1 MPRILRFVLS
11 LIGLVV
17 VWAIVVALFH
27 PERLPT
33 PWQVFGFIGQELV
46 HGDMLYNLAMTL
58 WRSLAAFVIAMVF
71 GCWLGL
77 TLGRSRRE
85 DGAMMPWVLFAQ
97 NTPLIV
103 VAALFFIWFRS
114 AEWTAIA
121 AAVVGKFPNNT
132 IILRDGVRTFDPAL
146 DEIATIYRVSWLSRF
161 RNVLWPQAVPFVVVA
176 ARSGIGVV
184 WKIVIVIELF
194 GMSSGVG
201 FKIFSYSVAFTI
213 LMLAIELFILQPL
226 DDHARRWRPAAP

>member
-1 MPRILRFVLS
+1 
-11 LIGLVV
+11 
-17 VWAIVVALFH
+17 
-27 PERLPT
+27 
-33 PWQVFGFIGQELV
+33 
-46 HGDMLYNLAMTL
+46 
-58 WRSLAAFVIAMVF
+58 
-71 GCWLGL
+71 
-77 TLGRSRRE
+77 
-85 DGAMMPWVLFAQ
+85 MPWVLFLQ

-114 AEWTAIA
+114 TEWTAIA

-132 IILRDGVRTFDPAL
+132 IIVRDGVRTFDPSL
-146 DEIATIYRVSWLSRF
+146 DEIATIYRFSFLARF
-161 RNVLWPQAVPFVVVA
+161 RHVLWPQAVPFVIVA

-201 FKIFSYSVAFTI
+201 FQIYSHFQLFETVPILGYSVAFTI

-226 DDHARRWRPAAP
+226 DFYARRWRPAAA